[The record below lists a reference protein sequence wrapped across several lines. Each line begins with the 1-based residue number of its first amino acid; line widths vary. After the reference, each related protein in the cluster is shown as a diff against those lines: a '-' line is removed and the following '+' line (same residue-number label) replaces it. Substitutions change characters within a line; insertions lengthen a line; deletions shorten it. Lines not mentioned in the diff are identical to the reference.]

1 MLPVKA
7 MKPIVLAKKNLIVSC
22 PKHLSKFIIY
32 NIIYNLFKQCY
43 LKIQNGQN
51 NMLRQIHNWL
61 MELEK

>member
-43 LKIQNGQN
+43 LKNTKWTKQ
-51 NMLRQIHNWL
+51 HA
-61 MELEK
+61 ETDT